1 MSNNTFA
8 PPSQAFSMTSNDH
21 LTGMSLLAYIATHA
35 LQGIL
40 SHGHTNSQDATR
52 EALSHADELLKG
64 LMAHPAGENHEKQ
77 VPRLQGEG
85 HG

>member
-8 PPSQAFSMTSNDH
+8 PLSQGFSMTPNDH
-21 LTGMSLLAYIATHA
+21 PAGISLLAYIATHA

-52 EALSHADELLKG
+52 EALSHADQLLKA
-64 LMAHPAGENHEKQ
+64 LMG
-77 VPRLQGEG
+77 RGQG
-85 HG
+85 